1 MNNIVIKAK
10 EEIRKLSENN
20 EKNKVTTAEIRKTAA
35 KLFKET
41 EDKSADNVFA
51 LCEELLRERDG
62 ALSCIA
68 YDMAYRVKAQYTFK
82 TFDVFY

>member
-68 YDMAYRVKAQYTFK
+68 YDMAYRVKAQLSLIHI
-82 TFDVFY
+82 